1 MEKNKKEIS
10 KQNKSMPR
18 EKKKD
23 SVTVKANKKGKHI
36 NSFLNFLR
44 ILIIP
49 IYWLIKPFR
58 FYGKKKIPAGACVY
72 VCNHFT
78 MLDAAYVA
86 ATTWEQIHFIAKKEI
101 EETFGLGFLAR
112 KAKAIFATRD
122 GNDIRTLLDC
132 FKCLKNGEKIAVFPE
147 GTRNKENEELLPFRH
162 GAAAMAIKAKAP
174 VLPMVIYNR
183 PKMFRC
189 THILVGD
196 PIELT
201 EYYDRKLTQT
211 DYNEADEKLRSMLQ
225 TVRAEHTEYLKSRKN
240 KKERGET

>member
-1 MEKNKKEIS
+1 MEENKKEAG
-10 KQNKSMPR
+10 KENKSTPR

-23 SVTVKANKKGKHI
+23 PVIVKANKKGKHI
-36 NSFLNFLR
+36 NPFLNFLR
-44 ILIIP
+44 VLIIP

-58 FYGKKKIPAGACVY
+58 FYGKKKIPEGACVY

-86 ATTWEQIHFIAKKEI
+86 ATTWEQVHFIAKKEI
-101 EETFGLGFLAR
+101 RETFCLGFLAC

-122 GNDIRTLLDC
+122 GNDVRTLLDC

-147 GTRNKENEELLPFRH
+147 GTRNKGNEELLPFRH

-174 VLPMVIYNR
+174 VLPMVIYSH
-183 PKMFRC
+183 PKMFHC
-189 THILVGD
+189 THILIGD

-201 EYYDRKLTQT
+201 EYYDRKLTQA
-211 DYNEADEKLRSMLQ
+211 DYNEADEKLRGMLQ
-225 TVRAEHTEYLKSRKN
+225 TLRTEHTEYLKNKKN
-240 KKERGET
+240 KKKRGEA